1 MPDLLDFLEDKKK
14 KLEEE
19 RKKRKAE
26 RERLLKEIQEKKLI
40 PINFPGF
47 DGKIDLLIDGI
58 RNLPNYNTLKGY
70 IRENVLPK
78 HPGIDY
84 QELSVITGVHPGVA
98 LVILYDLYNEQLEE
112 ELKQIEMEE
121 YPFLGEIDELYQ

>member
-1 MPDLLDFLEDKKK
+1 MPDLLDILEVKKK

-26 RERLLKEIQEKKLI
+26 REKLLKEVRERKLL

-47 DGKIDLLIDGI
+47 EGKIDLLIDGI

-70 IRENVLPK
+70 IRENVIPE
-78 HPGIDY
+78 HPNIDY
-84 QELSVITGVHPGVA
+84 QELSVLTGVHPGVA
-98 LVILYDLYNEQLEE
+98 LVILYDLFNDQMEE
-112 ELKQIEMEE
+112 ELKQIEKEE
-121 YPFLGEIDELYQ
+121 YLFLKEILDS